1 MENSWSPHQWVSTV
15 VDVQTFYE
23 TPTKKR
29 RHLFSTRV
37 VKQMANPRVRRTSG
51 FHFLTTSV
59 EKRCLRLS
67 WSFMLSH
74 KVIHLKG
81 MCHRLNLN
89 KTTTNGLVRVWDISS
104 SLENIMSFTDSLKSL
119 NYICT
124 LCLCSSSN
132 SGQWGSVIRQVKRL
146 FGHVIECSTMLDCL

>member
-1 MENSWSPHQWVSTV
+1 MRELKGI
-15 VDVQTFYE
+15 YE
-23 TPTKKR
+23 TPMKKR

-74 KVIHLKG
+74 KVSTLAKIY
-81 MCHRLNLN
+81 LNN
-89 KTTTNGLVRVWDISS
+89 KTSFASQSSRFLNVTDLTVSIYDEQTKLFINADQIALLNHICFKHDGNKYVIFFSLYSIS
-104 SLENIMSFTDSLKSL
+104 
-119 NYICT
+119 
-124 LCLCSSSN
+124 
-132 SGQWGSVIRQVKRL
+132 
-146 FGHVIECSTMLDCL
+146 

>member
-1 MENSWSPHQWVSTV
+1 MPWELNNVLWRCVCAIAMTI
-15 VDVQTFYE
+15 YE
-23 TPTKKR
+23 TPMRKR

-104 SLENIMSFTDSLKSL
+104 SLENIMSFTNSPKISDLHMYSLPLLKFKFWL
-119 NYICT
+119 MR
-124 LCLCSSSN
+124 LCDKASKKAIWSCD
-132 SGQWGSVIRQVKRL
+132 W
-146 FGHVIECSTMLDCL
+146 M